1 MTQRQALLLI
11 NPHSRSGSQD
21 AETLITRLQQAGLG
35 VTRVTPDGPD
45 HIAAV
50 IREHQGRVDRV
61 IVGGGDGTINAALPG
76 IAASEL
82 PMGVLPL
89 GTAND
94 FARSLGVPLDPAAA
108 CDVIAADHVRRIDL
122 GECNGRYFVNVAHI
136 GFAVEV
142 ARRSDGDTK
151 KLMGP
156 LAYPYAAWTAFRTRR
171 RFRVEIRGDDG
182 PWRRL
187 KAIQVSVGNGR
198 FYGGGIPIAEDAAID
213 DGRLDLYAIP
223 AHRDGSLLAM
233 IPALRVG
240 RTRGHDQIE
249 TLAATRIEVRTR
261 QPKTIAVDGEPGGK
275 TPASFRVHPGLLAVY
290 APPVD

>member
-1 MTQRQALLLI
+1 MTQRHALLLI
-11 NPHSRSGSQD
+11 NPNSRSGAND
-21 AETLITRLQQAGLG
+21 ADALITRMQDAGLG
-35 VTRVTPDGPD
+35 VIRVRPDGPD
-45 HIAAV
+45 HIAAA
-50 IREHQGRVDRV
+50 IRDHQGRIDRV
-61 IVGGGDGTINAALPG
+61 VVGGGDGTMNAALPG
-76 IAASEL
+76 VVASGL

-94 FARSLGVPLDPAAA
+94 FARSLGVPLDPLAA

-122 GECNGRYFVNVAHI
+122 GECNGRHFLNVAHI
-136 GFAVEV
+136 GFAVEI

-171 RFRVEIRGDDG
+171 RFTVEFRGDDG
-182 PWRRL
+182 PWQRL

-198 FYGGGIPIAEDAAID
+198 FYGGGVPIAEDAAID

-223 AHRDGSLLAM
+223 AHRDGPLLALL
-233 IPALRVG
+233 PALRVG

-249 TLAATRIEVRTR
+249 TLAASRIEVRTR
-261 QPKTIAVDGEPGGK
+261 HPKTIAVDGETVGR